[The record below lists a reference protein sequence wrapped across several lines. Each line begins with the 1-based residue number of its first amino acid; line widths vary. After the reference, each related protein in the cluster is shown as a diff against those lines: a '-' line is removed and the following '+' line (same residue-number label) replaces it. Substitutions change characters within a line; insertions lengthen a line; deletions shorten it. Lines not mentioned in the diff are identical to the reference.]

1 MIGAAPIEAVFFDG
15 QTAQRHRVLV
25 SVSHDGLGLI
35 IDQQTGGTPWL
46 WPLDGLRVLADQAAV
61 TTLTLTLQS
70 NSDDESPRDPA
81 RLVLANPDLIVW
93 VRSTAPQLTKRDV
106 RRGTV
111 TKILTRLGL
120 AVASIAVIM
129 FVILPRMSD
138 FLANRMPLET
148 EIKFGRAVVS
158 QMERLLGIGKSGDLK
173 CLDTAGEAALNR
185 IASRLMDGQDL
196 NYAISFSVLD
206 HEMVNAFA
214 APGGQI
220 VILRGLLDTS
230 DTPEEVAA
238 VLAHEIGHV
247 EARDPTRLMLRAAG
261 SAGIVSVV
269 LGDVTGGTVIG
280 VIGDQMLQATYTR
293 QAEAAAD
300 GFALAMLQAANV
312 DANALADFFD
322 KLSGLEGGFAPPEYL
337 SSHPPST
344 ARATRARD
352 FAAGQSGATPVLTS
366 AEWNAL
372 KAICNG

>member
-1 MIGAAPIEAVFFDG
+1 MIGAAPSEAVFFDG
-15 QTAQRHRVLV
+15 QTAQRHPVLV
-25 SVSHDGLGLI
+25 SVSSDGLGLI
-35 IDQQTGGTPWL
+35 IDQQTGASPWL
-46 WPLDGLRVLADQAAV
+46 WPLNRLRMLADQAALS
-61 TTLTLTLQS
+61 TLTLTLHSDS
-70 NSDDESPRDPA
+70 NDESPRDPA
-81 RLVLANPDLIVW
+81 RLVLSNPDLIAW
-93 VRSTAPQLTKRDV
+93 VRSTAPQLAKRDV

-111 TKILTRLGL
+111 PKILSRLGL
-120 AVASIAVIM
+120 AVVSIAVIL
-129 FVILPRMSD
+129 FVILPRLSD

-148 EIKFGRAVVS
+148 EVKFGRAVVS
-158 QMERLLGIGKSGDLK
+158 QMERLLGMGKSGDIL
-173 CLDTAGEAALNR
+173 CRDPAGEAALNR

-261 SAGIVSVV
+261 SAGILSIV

-280 VIGDQMLQATYTR
+280 VIGDQMLQASYTR

-300 GFALAMLQAANV
+300 AFALAMLQAAQV
-312 DANALADFFD
+312 DASALADFFD
-322 KLSGLEGGFAPPEYL
+322 KLSGLEGGFTPPEYL

-352 FAAGQSGATPVLTS
+352 FAAGQSATTPVIS
-366 AEWNAL
+366 DAEWKAL
-372 KAICNG
+372 KAICKG